1 MWFSSPSMTDMDTL
15 LIAVGIIG
23 TVAALAYR
31 AYLKHKPAIDDIL
44 EDGVDLSD
52 VAEIIELAKDAKDDI
67 AEIKEAI
74 DEFPSWNELK
84 RMKKAELMDLA
95 DKHGLPTEGTRAYL
109 IDTLTEYRDA
119 QV

>member
-1 MWFSSPSMTDMDTL
+1 MGMDTEIL
-15 LIAVGIIG
+15 LIGIGIIG
-23 TVAALAYR
+23 GAG
-31 AYLKHKPAIDDIL
+31 AYLYSKYKKIKPQLDEAMADGELSIDEMLDI
-44 EDGVDLSD
+44 GQQIVD
-52 VAEIIELAKDAKDDI
+52 VVEEV
-67 AEIKEAI
+67 KEAV

-119 QV
+119 PV